1 MNTKDLTIKEQPGEF
16 IARLRQGDET
26 AMKHIFRE
34 YYSRLYY
41 FSLKMIGNEAD
52 TEDIVQEAFLNFWIN
67 IREKDVSPENIQ
79 AYLYRMVRNRCVNY
93 LQRQQMLDDRSGE
106 VIEHFY
112 NDCQRQMNTVA
123 VQEELFHRVSREFAH
138 LTPIQTQVMEL
149 LFVNGLSVAE
159 VATQL
164 KTTDNNVRNHKARAL
179 ERLKTVVKTDI
190 PSVII
195 FFLIFFKFL

>member
-1 MNTKDLTIKEQPGEF
+1 
-16 IARLRQGDET
+16 
-26 AMKHIFRE
+26 MKHIFRE